1 MVKPAATLFALG
13 LVAMIGGAAA
23 HAQSG
28 NQAAG
33 IGQPSTPS
41 ATDQKFLD
49 YAAED
54 NQAEIQLCLSA
65 EKRAHDPA
73 LKAFARLM
81 VNDHVAIESRL
92 AALGDELR
100 AGMPDGIGKEGEQTR
115 AKLAPL
121 QGEAFERQF
130 MQAQIKDHSDDI
142 EKFSQELEDTQN
154 ARIRQFATETV
165 PILKQHLALARAVQG
180 GLEAKLEDKAGGSTT
195 GQSGKP

>member
-1 MVKPAATLFALG
+1 MFKPAATLFALG
-13 LVAMIGGAAA
+13 LVTMIGAGAA

-28 NQAAG
+28 NEAAG
-33 IGQPSTPS
+33 GQPSTPS
-41 ATDQKFLD
+41 AAEQKFLD

-54 NQAEIQLCLSA
+54 NQAEIQLCLIA
-65 EKRAHDPA
+65 EKRARDPA

-121 QGEAFERQF
+121 QGEAFEHQF

-142 EKFSQELEDTQN
+142 EKFSEQLKETQN
-154 ARIRQFATETV
+154 ARIRQFAAETV

-180 GLEAKLEDKAGGSTT
+180 GLEGKAGGSTA
-195 GQSGKP
+195 GQSSRQ